1 VISFPSKLLEEAV
14 NEFAK
19 LPGIGK
25 RTAMRLVLH
34 LLKEKDDK
42 SLALGN
48 AILAVKQN
56 IKYCKIC
63 HNVSESDVCLICN
76 DQNRDKSLICIVEDI
91 RDFMAIESTGQFNGV
106 YHILGGII
114 SPMDGIGP
122 NELNIESLV
131 KRITDSNVKEIIMA
145 LSTTIEGD
153 TTIFYIYK
161 RLKNFN
167 ITISTIA
174 KGVAI
179 GDELEYT
186 DEITLGRSIVNRIPY
201 DYSLLKH
208 NI

>member
-19 LPGIGK
+19 LPGIGR
-25 RTAMRLVLH
+25 RTAMRMVLH
-34 LLKEKDDK
+34 LLKEKEEK
-42 SLALGN
+42 STALGK
-48 AILAVKQN
+48 AIISVRQN
-56 IKYCKIC
+56 IRYCDIC
-63 HNVSESDVCLICN
+63 HNISETEICSLCN
-76 DQNRDKSLICIVEDI
+76 DNSRDNSLICVVEDI
-91 RDFMAIESTGQFNGV
+91 RDVMAIESTNQYKGV
-106 YHILGGII
+106 YHVLNGII

-131 KRITDSNVKEIIMA
+131 KRISDNYVKEIIMA

-161 RLKNFN
+161 RLKDFN
-167 ITISTIA
+167 ISFSTIT

-201 DYSLLKH
+201 DYSILK
-208 NI
+208 I

>member
-1 VISFPSKLLEEAV
+1 MISFPSKLLEEAV

-19 LPGIGK
+19 LPGIGR
-25 RTAMRLVLH
+25 RTAMRMVLH
-34 LLKEKDDK
+34 LLKEKEEK
-42 SLALGN
+42 STALGK
-48 AILAVKQN
+48 AIIAVRQN
-56 IKYCKIC
+56 IRYCDIC
-63 HNVSESDVCLICN
+63 HNISETEICSLCN
-76 DQNRDKSLICIVEDI
+76 DNSRDNSLICVVEDI
-91 RDFMAIESTGQFNGV
+91 RDVMAIESTNQYKGV
-106 YHILGGII
+106 YHVLNGII

-131 KRITDSNVKEIIMA
+131 KRISDNYVKEIIMA

-161 RLKNFN
+161 RLKDFN
-167 ITISTIA
+167 ISFSTIA

-201 DYSLLKH
+201 DYSILK
-208 NI
+208 I

>member
-1 VISFPSKLLEEAV
+1 MISFPSKLLEEAV

-19 LPGIGK
+19 LPGVGR

-34 LLKEKDDK
+34 LLKEKEDK

-48 AILAVKQN
+48 AILAVRQN
-56 IKYCKIC
+56 IKYCKTC
-63 HNVSESDVCLICN
+63 HNISESDICLICS
-76 DQNRDKSLICIVEDI
+76 DKNRDNSMICVVEDI
-91 RDFMAIESTGQFNGV
+91 RDVLAIESTNQFKGL
-106 YHILGGII
+106 YHVLGGII

-131 KRITDSNVKEIIMA
+131 SRASENNVKEIIMA

-153 TTIFYIYK
+153 TTIFYIFK
-161 RLKNFN
+161 RLKNIN
-167 ITISTIA
+167 ISISTIA

-186 DEITLGRSIVNRIPY
+186 DEITLGRSIVNRVPY
-201 DYSLLKH
+201 NYSLLKM
-208 NI
+208 